1 MGEPESGGL
10 QFDRAGSADGT
21 SAVSCSTCQRT
32 IPDVYYEAGGRV
44 LCTGCKDAEQATLSG
59 GSRIRRLLSATLL
72 GLAAAAVSA
81 VGWYAISHFT
91 GYEIGLIA
99 ILVGVL
105 VGGAVRAGSKARGGW
120 LYQALAVVLTYLAIA
135 TSYVPPFVAGFR
147 EAAAEEAAAEES
159 AAEESAA
166 APGAAGDDLYA
177 EDLEA
182 MSPEMEEAAL
192 WVMAVLFAFAWP
204 VLQATEGGFIG
215 TLIVGFGLYQAWKM
229 NRREGSGLTGPFQVQ
244 AAGS

>member
-1 MGEPESGGL
+1 MGEQQSGGL
-10 QFDRAGSADGT
+10 QFDRAAAAGGAG
-21 SAVSCSTCQRT
+21 AVSCSSCQRT

-44 LCTGCKDAEQATLSG
+44 LCTGCKDATLATVSG
-59 GSRIRRLLSATLL
+59 GSRVGRLLSASLL

-99 ILVGVL
+99 LVVGLV
-105 VGGAVRAGSKARGGW
+105 VGGAVKVGSKGRGGW
-120 LYQALAVVLTYLAIA
+120 LYQALAVVLTYAAIA

-147 EAAAEEAAAEES
+147 EAAAQEAAAAES
-159 AAEESAA
+159 AAEEM
-166 APGAAGDDLYA
+166 AP
-177 EDLEA
+177 ETK
-182 MSPEMEEAAL
+182 EAAM

-204 VLQATEGGFIG
+204 VLQVTEGGFIG
-215 TLIVGFGLYQAWKM
+215 TLIVGFALYQAWKM

-244 AAGS
+244 AAAS